1 MSTENLVKEF
11 QNPPMKY
18 RGMPFWAWNAK
29 LEPEQL
35 RSQIRTMKKMGMG
48 GFFMH
53 SRVGLKTPY
62 LGKEWF
68 DCIKACID
76 DAKKEGMDAWLY
88 DEDRWP
94 SGAAGGIVTADDRFK
109 MKELLIEWGDDKSKF
124 HNQGTTLACFA
135 AVFKD
140 EDIVS
145 YRRIDFN
152 DELASGETLV
162 RCYFDKSK
170 NSSEFNGQTY
180 LDTMN
185 EEAVKKFIDVTHEA
199 YDREFKSEFGKTVP
213 GIFTDEPCY
222 ALPYRSE
229 NNLQWTAGFEQ
240 KFQERYHYDLCDGM
254 IELFFKCGK
263 EFSVYRNNYYALTG
277 ELFVNAFGKQV
288 GEWCEKHNLDL
299 TGHVLGEDS
308 LYYNTSCVGSSMC
321 FYEYMQIPGIDLLTE
336 HWTTYATV
344 KQLSSVARQFGKKRR
359 LSELYG
365 CTGWDFPLFAHKSLG
380 DWQYA
385 LGVNFRCHHLYWYS
399 MDAEAKRDYP
409 ATISEHSP
417 WYTIYSGI
425 EDHFARVGS
434 VISAGDEIR
443 DILVI
448 HPLESAWGVR
458 YRVSKDVAKPVE
470 KLNQEF
476 FDLANT
482 LLGANL
488 DFDYG
493 DEGQIARHGAV
504 NGKIFTIARADYK
517 AVVIPALKTIRS
529 STLKLLKKFAAAGGV
544 VYYLGTAPEYVDAVK
559 SDEANKV
566 FADFANVDYSTLVK
580 SLDQQCRRI
589 SLTDENGNE
598 IEPLLSHFSEYKKNM
613 NLFIC
618 NTGIEMSNQPMTR
631 PMVRDRKLKFPN
643 VNVTITAEAG
653 KVPYEFNTLNG
664 DIFEIPFAYKNGK
677 YLFQTS
683 FDELESRLFV
693 LAADPIANAKKA
705 VKDKITEKRQALT
718 GVKSQVHRDEPNVF
732 ILDHAD
738 ITVDGEEVKQNEF
751 ILLADVLL
759 REKLGKGPR
768 CGHMYQPYLL
778 ENTIPEKT
786 LALELKYNFECQDV
800 PETECVLIVE
810 HPELYSIT
818 LNGTVLEQVDVG
830 YWIDPVLRKLKI
842 PTAVLKTGKNQLI
855 LNCTYH
861 ENLPGLESLF
871 LLGEF
876 GVCQDKICKLPL
888 NVNWGDWCEQGFP
901 AYGGNFTYRMLLQL
915 EKSDNIFLTIPQWR
929 GTAIGIKVNG
939 SDEQILLCPPFRAEI
954 TPYLKYDGNDVAEIC
969 VYGHRR
975 NVFGP
980 FYSLDKW
987 PSWTGPAQFKTYE
1000 TEKRQTVP
1008 CGILAEPYIEIMKEI
1023 LQ

>member
-1 MSTENLVKEF
+1 MSTENLVKDF
-11 QNPPMKY
+11 QNPSMKY
-18 RGMPFWAWNAK
+18 RGVPFWAWNAK

-35 RSQIRTMKKMGMG
+35 RSQIRSMKKMGMG

-68 DCIKACID
+68 DCIAACID
-76 DAKKEGMDAWLY
+76 EAKNEGLDAWLY

-109 MKELLIEWGDDKSKF
+109 MKELLIEWGPDKSNF

-135 AVFKD
+135 AVFED
-140 EDIVS
+140 EKVVS
-145 YRRIDFN
+145 YRRINFD
-152 DELASGETLV
+152 DALSAGETLV

-170 NSSEFNGQTY
+170 SSSEFNGQTY
-180 LDTMN
+180 LDTMS
-185 EEAVKKFIDVTHEA
+185 EEAVRKFIDVTHEV

-222 ALPYRSE
+222 SLPYRSV
-229 NNLQWTAGFEQ
+229 NNLPWTVGFEQ
-240 KFQERYHYDLCDGM
+240 KFLEKYNYDLCDGM
-254 IELFFKCGK
+254 IELFFECGK
-263 EFSVYRNNYYALTG
+263 EFSIYRNNFYALAG

-288 GEWCEKHNLDL
+288 GEWCEKHNLAL
-299 TGHVLGEDS
+299 TGHVLGEDD
-308 LYYNTSCVGSSMC
+308 LDWNAFCVGSSMW

-336 HWTTYATV
+336 HWTTYATM

-417 WYTIYSGI
+417 WYTVYSGI

-458 YRVSKDVAKPVE
+458 YRVSENVVPPVV

-493 DEGQIARHGAV
+493 DEGQIARRGSV
-504 NGKIFTIARADYK
+504 NGNTFTIACADYK
-517 AVVIPALKTIRS
+517 AVVVPALKTIRS
-529 STLKLLKKFAAAGGV
+529 STLNLLKKFAAAGGS
-544 VYYLGTAPEYVDAVK
+544 VYYLGSAPEYVDAVK
-559 SDEANKV
+559 SDEAEK
-566 FADFANVDYSTLVK
+566 AFANFEKVDYQKVVD
-580 SLDQQCRRI
+580 SLSKQYRRI
-589 SLTDENGNE
+589 SLTDENGKE
-598 IEPLLSHFSEYKKNM
+598 VEPLLSHFSESGKNL

-618 NTGIEMSNQPMTR
+618 NTGIEMSNQPMAR

-643 VNVTITAEAG
+643 VTVAISADEG
-653 KVPYEFNTLNG
+653 KTPYEFNSLNG
-664 DIFEIPFAYKNGK
+664 DIFEIPFKYEDGK
-677 YLFQTS
+677 YMFKTS

-693 LAADPIANAKKA
+693 LSAETIPGAKPVPKELLA
-705 VKDKITEKRQALT
+705 GKRQVLT
-718 GVKSQVHRDEPNVF
+718 GVASQVLRDEPNVF

-738 ITVDGEEVKQNEF
+738 IIVDGEEVKKNEF

-778 ENTIPEKT
+778 ENTVPEKT
-786 LALELKYNFECQDV
+786 LDIQLKYNFECQDV
-800 PETECVLIVE
+800 PESECMLVIE
-810 HPELYSIT
+810 HPELYSIS
-818 LNGTVLEQVDVG
+818 LNGKILEKNDIG
-830 YWIDPVLRKLKI
+830 YWIDPVLRKLEI
-842 PTAVLKTGKNQLI
+842 PAGILQTGKNELI
-855 LNCTYH
+855 LSGTYH

-871 LLGEF
+871 ILGEF
-876 GVCQDKICKLPL
+876 GVFDDKIGKLPST
-888 NVNWGDWCEQGFP
+888 VSWGDWCKQGFP
-901 AYGGNFTYRMLLQL
+901 AYGGNFTYRLPLQT
-915 EKSDNIFLTIPQWR
+915 EKDGKVFLSIPEWR

-939 SDEQILLCPPFRAEI
+939 SEEQLLLCPPFRAEI
-954 TPYLKYDGNDVAEIC
+954 TDALKYDGSDYAEIC
-969 VYGHRR
+969 IYGHRR

-980 FYSLDKW
+980 FYSLEKW

-1008 CGILAEPYIEIMKEI
+1008 CGILAEPYIETMKEE
-1023 LQ
+1023 